1 MAYLRHRSSSRAICE
16 QDSMSATA
24 IRTSHLSKQYQIGEI
39 QARYH
44 TLSEKISRTFSW
56 PIRKTLAASST
67 DRKKPHKTMLALDD
81 VSFDVQHGEVLGI
94 IGRNGA
100 GKSTLLKILSRIT
113 EPSRGFA
120 EIQGRVGSL
129 LEVGTGFH
137 PELTG
142 RENIYLNGAVL
153 GMKKREIAG
162 KFDEIVAFAETDQFL
177 DTPVKR
183 YSTGMQTRL
192 AFAVAAHLEPEILLV
207 DEVLS
212 VGDLEF
218 QKKCM
223 GKMGTVAKEGRTILF
238 VSHQLNQVRRLCH
251 RCIWIDG
258 GCIVR
263 DGNPHEVVTAYET
276 EALTPNSN
284 TALRSDADVGP
295 SGFLS
300 WEILGA
306 SRDSVH
312 VVSNDGQVTVAFL
325 VRISQKVEN
334 GEHGISLYDQDDRLM
349 WGMAVNGITLTE
361 GNHKLCFTLPS
372 LPLRPA
378 TYRWEVSLYDGGKL
392 IDFWQCLPTLSVNTT
407 PVTHY
412 MDRWQGILNLPST
425 FEIR

>member
-120 EIQGRVGSL
+120 EIRGRVGSL

-142 RENIYLNGAVL
+142 RENVYLNGAVL
-153 GMKKREIAG
+153 GMKKREITS
-162 KFDEIVAFAETDQFL
+162 KFDEIVAFAETNEFL

-218 QKKCM
+218 QRKCM
-223 GKMGTVAKEGRTILF
+223 GKMGAVAKEGRTILF
-238 VSHQLNQVRRLCH
+238 VSHQLNQVRRLCD
-251 RCIWIDG
+251 RCIWIDAG
-258 GCIVR
+258 RIVR
-263 DGNPHEVVTAYET
+263 DGDPHEVVTAYET
-276 EALTPNSN
+276 GALTPNS
-284 TALRSDADVGP
+284 TTGSRSDTDVGS

-300 WEILGA
+300 WEVLGA
-306 SRDSVH
+306 SRDAIH
-312 VVSNDGQVTVAFL
+312 VVSDDGPVTVAFR
-325 VRISQKVEN
+325 VRIAQLVES
-334 GEHGISLYDQDDRLM
+334 GVHGVALFDQNDHLM
-349 WGMAVNGITLTE
+349 WGMAVNGVTLTE
-361 GNHKLCFTLPS
+361 GVHKLCFTFPS
-372 LPLRPA
+372 LPLRPGA
-378 TYRWEVSLYDGGKL
+378 YRWDVSLYDGGGL
-392 IDFWQCLPTLSVNTT
+392 IDFWQCLPTLLVNTT
-407 PVTHY
+407 PVTHH
-412 MDRWQGILNLPST
+412 MDQWQGVLNLPST